1 MNNLIN
7 ITQMKSRRNQTKYY
21 LCLVGFSYVS
31 LEP

>member
-1 MNNLIN
+1 
-7 ITQMKSRRNQTKYY
+7 MKSRRNQTKYY